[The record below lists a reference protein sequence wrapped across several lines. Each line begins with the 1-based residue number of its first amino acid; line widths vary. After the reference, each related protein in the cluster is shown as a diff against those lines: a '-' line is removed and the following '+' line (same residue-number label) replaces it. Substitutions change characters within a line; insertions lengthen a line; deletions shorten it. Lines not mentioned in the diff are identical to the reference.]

1 MNTFDAWLVGCLNR
15 FAEHSCRFDWIVVR
29 LSDSELAKGAVIM
42 FLAWWAVFQREEHDG
57 GRKPYQVLSTMLI
70 AASVAVVAARI
81 LAWALPFRERP
92 LRGTLLAFHLPCAMD
107 RGTLPGW
114 SAFPS
119 DHAVL
124 FVALAVMILF
134 LSRPLGSVALLYVGA
149 VICLPRIYLGIHW
162 PTDILAGA
170 LIGVGFAYLTR
181 MPALRVLA
189 DRWTS
194 KLYRDRP
201 GPFFALLFLLS
212 YQVATL
218 FREVRL
224 VLMVALRWA
233 R

>member
-1 MNTFDAWLVGCLNR
+1 MNTFDAWLVGYLNR
-15 FAEHSCRFDWIVVR
+15 FAEHSCRFDWVVVR
-29 LSDSELAKGAVIM
+29 LSESELAKGAVVM
-42 FLAWWAVFQREEHDG
+42 FLAWWAVFRREEHDE
-57 GRKPYQVLSTMLI
+57 GRRPCQVLSTMLI
-70 AASVAVVAARI
+70 TASAAVVVERI
-81 LAWALPFRERP
+81 LASILPFRERP
-92 LRGTLLAFHLPCAMD
+92 LRGTLLPFHLPCAMD
-107 RGTLPGW
+107 RGMLPGW

-119 DHAVL
+119 DQAVP

-134 LSRPLGSVALLYVGA
+134 LSSPLGWVALLYVGI

-162 PTDILAGA
+162 LTDILAGA

-181 MPALRVLA
+181 VPAIREVA

-194 KLYRDRP
+194 KLYRDQP

-224 VLMVALRWA
+224 VMTVALRWA